1 MSKKIFLLGMAVA
14 ALASCTNEEVME
26 VAENRAIGF
35 STFVN
40 NNTRATEDVTS
51 SNIKAFWVF
60 GDYANDNNTN
70 VDVFNNVKVTGQG
83 TGDSN
88 TWQSEQTAYWVVDK
102 TYQFAGYADGTSA
115 LSNDKVSF
123 DQENK
128 KLNFTGYTAGDNDL
142 IAGLATDQSWNGSGD
157 PSKVAFTF
165 KHMLSKITFT
175 FKTKAAD
182 TYIMNVT
189 DLKIA
194 NPTGEGFTNAKAPV
208 KTASGSISSDT
219 NTPIA
224 WDLTQNTTTGEY
236 TYTAIDDYAEGPA
249 DVTTGYFSRSTEG
262 HYVIPQGNE
271 NLYAIFTVKMSSVGT
286 DNTGAPTT
294 VELGTRTFTVNMKYQ
309 PVQTAEAWK
318 PGMHYNYI
326 AEVNPDDVKDN
337 LQPIEFTVTTV
348 DAWQNANET
357 TTTPTGHTVTP

>member
-40 NNTRATEDVTS
+40 NNTRVTEDVTS

-60 GDYANDNNTN
+60 GDYADGTTN
-70 VDVFNNVKVTGQG
+70 VDVFNNVKVTGQS
-83 TGDSN
+83 TGAN
-88 TWQSEQTAYWVVDK
+88 ATWNSAQTAYWQIGK

-115 LSNDKVSF
+115 LANDKVSF
-123 DQENK
+123 DQATK
-128 KLNFTGYTAGDNDL
+128 TLKFTGYTAGDNDL
-142 IAGLATDQSWNGSGD
+142 IAGLATDQSWNGSGE
-157 PSKVAFTF
+157 PQKVAFTF

-175 FKTKAAD
+175 FKTNAAD
-182 TYIMNVT
+182 TYVMNVT
-189 DLKIA
+189 ELKIA
-194 NPTGEGFTNAKAPV
+194 KPTNPEIQDAVAPV
-208 KTASGSISSDT
+208 KTASGSITDNT
-219 NTPIA
+219 NTPIV
-224 WDLTQNTTTGEY
+224 WNVNQGTTNGEY
-236 TYTAIDDYAEGPA
+236 AYNAIDDYAEGPA
-249 DVTTGYFSRSTEG
+249 DVTTGYFSKTTEG
-262 HYVIPQGNE
+262 HYVIPQGNK

-309 PVQTAEAWK
+309 PAQTAEAWK

-337 LQPIEFTVTTV
+337 LQSIQFTVTEV
-348 DAWQNANET
+348 DAWQNADAT
-357 TTTPTGHTVTP
+357 TTSPQKQPVTP

>member
-70 VDVFNNVKVTGQG
+70 VDVFNNVKVTGQS
-83 TGDSN
+83 TGNNN
-88 TWQSEQTAYWVVDK
+88 TWQSAQTAYWQTGK
-102 TYQFAGYADGTSA
+102 TYQFAGYADGSNA
-115 LSNDKVSF
+115 LTNVSF
-123 DQENK
+123 DQANK
-128 KLNFTGYTAGDNDL
+128 KLNFTDYTAGDNDL
-142 IAGLATDQSWNGSGD
+142 IAGLATDKSWNGQGNPD
-157 PSKVAFTF
+157 KVPFTF

-194 NPTGEGFTNAKAPV
+194 KPTNPEIQSAVAPV
-208 KTASGSISSDT
+208 KIANGSITKENDSEKITWNLQS
-219 NTPIA
+219 NT
-224 WDLTQNTTTGEY
+224 QTGEY
-236 TYTAIDDYAEGPA
+236 TYDAIPDYAYGTA
-249 DVTTGYFSRSTEG
+249 DATNYFSKTTEG

-271 NLYAIFTVKMSSVGT
+271 NLYAIFTVKVSSVGT
-286 DNTGAPTT
+286 QSGQATT
-294 VELGTRTFTVNMKYQ
+294 VELGTRIFTVSMKYT
-309 PVQTAEAWK
+309 PSNSSTAEAWE
-318 PGMHYNYI
+318 PGKHYNYI
-326 AEVNPDDVKDN
+326 AEVNPNNVLDDLK
-337 LQPIEFTVTTV
+337 PIEFTVTEVNAWV
-348 DAWQNANET
+348 DANT
-357 TTTPTGHTVTP
+357 TTTSPQEHTVTP

>member
-40 NNTRATEDVTS
+40 NNTRATVDVTN
-51 SNIKAFWVF
+51 SNIGVFWVF
-60 GDYANDNNTN
+60 GDYDNGNNTN

-88 TWQSEQTAYWVVDK
+88 IWNSAQTAYWQIDK
-102 TYQFAGYADGTSA
+102 TYQFAGYADGTNA
-115 LSNDKVSF
+115 LTNVSF
-123 DQENK
+123 DQK
-128 KLNFTGYTAGDNDL
+128 TKTLKFTGYTAGDNDL
-142 IAGLATDQSWNGSGD
+142 IAGLATDKSWNGTGE
-157 PSKVAFTF
+157 PQKVAFTF

-194 NPTGEGFTNAKAPV
+194 KPAGNSITNAAEPI
-208 KTASGSISSDT
+208 KTASGSISIDNT
-219 NTPIA
+219 TPIT
-224 WDLTQNTTTGEY
+224 WDLDQGTTTGEY
-236 TYTAIDDYAEGPA
+236 TYTAIADYAEGPA
-249 DVTTGYFSRSTEG
+249 GADGKFFKTTEG
-262 HYVIPQGNE
+262 HYVIPQDNE

-286 DNTGAPTT
+286 DNTGTPTT
-294 VELGTRTFTVNMKYQ
+294 VDLGNRTFTVSMKYT
-309 PVQTAEAWK
+309 PSNSSTAEAWE
-318 PGMHYNYI
+318 PGKHYNYI
-326 AEVNPDDVKDN
+326 AEVNPDDVKDG
-337 LQPIEFTVTTV
+337 LRPIEFTVQSV
-348 DAWQNANET
+348 EEWQNANNT
-357 TTTPTGHTVTP
+357 TTDPQIHTVTP